1 MASPQD
7 QARQAANFRKLAQ
20 MDPNFRAF
28 VASQAIKEQRTVL
41 PVPYWSTV
49 RIRGTV
55 AANTL
60 TVDTTPRKAFTY
72 AIGQAM
78 DAAGF
83 VAGTTAEAAET
94 NLLQQSATL
103 DNSTVWIWGLAI
115 ELCPNS
121 EPVLAAR
128 LWRDCI
134 VELSTSGTQSVRL
147 GTLSMFPGAGG
158 LYGLG
163 RSFLAEPAFDSAS
176 PNAGG
181 VGAAFGAVAN
191 GNPMGGNFMKFPQPF
206 KWSSVGS
213 NEGDSQLTVTI
224 TPVRAITI
232 PLAVTR
238 AAAAGIAQYTQPAT
252 GDLGTFADLRVRLV
266 AVSTGARSENF

>member
-1 MASPQD
+1 MASPQQ
-7 QARQAANFRKLAQ
+7 QAQQAQ
-20 MDPNFRAF
+20 MFRRLAAMDPQFRAF
-28 VASQAIKEQRTVL
+28 VAAQAIKEQKTVL

-55 AANTL
+55 AANVL
-60 TVDTTPRKAFTY
+60 TVDTSVRKGFTY
-72 AIGQAM
+72 AIGQSM

-83 VAGTTAEAAET
+83 VAGTTAEPAET

-128 LWRDCI
+128 LWRECI
-134 VELSTSGTQSVRL
+134 VELSTSGMQSVRL
-147 GTLSMFPGAGG
+147 GTLGMFPSAGG

-163 RSFLAEPAFDSAS
+163 RSFAAEPAFDSADPS
-176 PNAGG
+176 NGG
-181 VGAAFGAVAN
+181 AGAAFGAVAN

-213 NEGDSQLTVTI
+213 NEGDSQLTVSI
-224 TPVRAITI
+224 TPVRSITV

-238 AAAAGIAQYTQPAT
+238 AAAAGIAAYTQPAT
-252 GDLGTFADLRVRLV
+252 GDLGTFCDLRIRLV
-266 AVSTGARSENF
+266 AVSTGPRSENF